1 MHMAVGFIGLGIMGS
16 RMAANL
22 LRSPAPLAGRA
33 GHSLLVHNRT
43 RSKADSLVANGAIWA
58 DTPAEMGRQSGILFT
73 MLARPEAVLE
83 TALGPEGFL
92 CQLPAGALWVDCSTV
107 NPSFSRRM
115 AAEANALGVRLVDA
129 PVTGSKPAA
138 QAGELVFMVGGDP
151 SDVEECQP
159 YLDLMGKRTVHV
171 GAQGM
176 GASLKIVFNL
186 LVAEA
191 MLSFSEAIGLGRS
204 LGIPRETLHDF
215 LIGSP
220 AVPPLI
226 GIKRPK
232 FESGDYEA
240 DFPLQ
245 LMWKDLHLAALTAY
259 EQGAPLPAGN
269 VAKEIYAMAVKS
281 GLSEQD
287 FAALYR
293 FMNVEDPRQG
303 NEGPRQGVEDPGQGR

>member
-1 MHMAVGFIGLGIMGS
+1 MAIGFVGLGIMGS

-22 LRSPAPLAGRA
+22 LRA
-33 GHSLLVHNRT
+33 GHPLVVHNRT
-43 RSKADSLVANGAIWA
+43 RAKSDWLVANGAAWA
-58 DTPAEMGRQSGILFT
+58 ETPAEVGRQSGVLFT
-73 MLARPEAVLE
+73 MLARPEAVFE
-83 TALGPEGFL
+83 TGLGPGGFL
-92 CQLPAGALWVDCSTV
+92 SELPAGALWVDCSTV
-107 NPSFSRRM
+107 NPSFSRHM
-115 AAEANALGVRLVDA
+115 AAEARELGVRLVDA

-151 SDVEECQP
+151 ADVEECRP

-191 MLSFSEAIGLGRS
+191 MLSFSEAIALGRS
-204 LGIPRETLHDF
+204 LGLPRKTLHDF

-232 FESGDYEA
+232 FESGNYEA

-259 EQGAPLPAGN
+259 EQGVPLPAGN
-269 VAKEIYAMAVKS
+269 VAKEIYAMAVRS
-281 GLSEQD
+281 GISEQD

-293 FMNVEDPRQG
+293 FMNAEDPRQG
-303 NEGPRQGVEDPGQGR
+303 AEDPRQGEVNVG

>member
-1 MHMAVGFIGLGIMGS
+1 MAIGFIGLGIMGS
-16 RMAANL
+16 GMAANL
-22 LRSPAPLAGRA
+22 QRA
-33 GHSLLVHNRT
+33 GHPLVVYNRT
-43 RSKADSLVANGAIWA
+43 RSKADSLVANGAVWA
-58 DTPAEMGRQSGILFT
+58 GTPAAVGRQSNILFT

-83 TALGPEGFL
+83 TALGPDGFL
-92 CQLPAGALWVDCSTV
+92 GALPAGALWVDCSTV

-115 AAEANALGVRLVDA
+115 AAAAKELGMRLVDA

-138 QAGELVFMVGGDP
+138 QAGELVFMVGGEP
-151 SDVEECQP
+151 ADVEECRP
-159 YLDLMGKRTVHV
+159 YLDLMGKRMVHV

-191 MLSFSEAIGLGRS
+191 MLSFSEAIALGRS

-232 FESGDYEA
+232 FESGNYEA

-259 EQGAPLPAGN
+259 EQGVSLPGGN
-269 VAKEIYAMAVKS
+269 TAKEIYAMAAKS

-293 FMNVEDPRQG
+293 FMNA
-303 NEGPRQGVEDPGQGR
+303 EGPRQGDDDSRQGEVNVG

>member
-1 MHMAVGFIGLGIMGS
+1 MAVGFIGLGIMGS
-16 RMAANL
+16 GMAANL
-22 LRSPAPLAGRA
+22 RRA
-33 GHSLLVHNRT
+33 GHPLVVYNRT
-43 RSKADSLVANGAIWA
+43 RSKADALMAHGAVWA
-58 DTPAEMGRQSGILFT
+58 DTPAEVGQQSSILFT
-73 MLARPEAVLE
+73 MLARPEAVFE
-83 TALGPEGFL
+83 TALGPDGFL
-92 CQLPAGALWVDCSTV
+92 GALPAGALWVDCSTV
-107 NPSFSRRM
+107 NPAFSRRM
-115 AAEANALGVRLVDA
+115 AAEAHALGVRFVDA

-138 QAGELVFMVGGDP
+138 QTGELVFMVGGDP
-151 SDVEECQP
+151 ADVEACRP
-159 YLDLMGKRTVHV
+159 YLERMGKRTVHV
-171 GAQGM
+171 GPQGM

-191 MLSFSEAIGLGRS
+191 MLSFSEAISLGRS

-232 FESGDYEA
+232 FETGNYEA
-240 DFPLQ
+240 DFALQ

-259 EQGAPLPAGN
+259 ENGVPLPAGN

-287 FAALYR
+287 FAVLYR
-293 FMNVEDPRQG
+293 FMNAG
-303 NEGPRQGVEDPGQGR
+303 GPRQGDEDPQQGEVSVG